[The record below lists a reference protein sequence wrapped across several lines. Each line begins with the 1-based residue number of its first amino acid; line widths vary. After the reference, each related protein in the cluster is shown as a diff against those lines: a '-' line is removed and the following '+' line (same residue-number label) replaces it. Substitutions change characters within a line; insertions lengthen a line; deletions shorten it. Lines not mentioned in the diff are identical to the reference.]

1 QRQRFHIY
9 MIKAT
14 KLLKDSYLFPG
25 SPGGTSYERY
35 ECYEVPEWHL
45 DCWHTSEKA
54 MYNDYFSNREQWKN
68 LQVQSCDSEALPPAR
83 EEGVLPS
90 LWQQFVT
97 RPREQ
102 PT

>member
-1 QRQRFHIY
+1 RFHIY

-68 LQVQSCDSEALPPAR
+68 LQVQSCDSELPHY
-83 EEGVLPS
+83 GCTFHTFL
-90 LWQQFVT
+90 
-97 RPREQ
+97 
-102 PT
+102 